1 MFTNICLMK
10 MFLKLALEIEN
21 LKPDV
26 SNIIIII
33 IKKDTVLALLN
44 TQNDSGL
51 SKTNI
56 CGGVI

>member
-1 MFTNICLMK
+1 

-26 SNIIIII
+26 SNIIII
-33 IKKDTVLALLN
+33 KDTVSALLN

>member
-33 IKKDTVLALLN
+33 IKDTVSALLN
-44 TQNDSGL
+44 TQNDSVL

>member
-33 IKKDTVLALLN
+33 IKDTVSALLN

>member
-1 MFTNICLMK
+1 MK

-21 LKPDV
+21 LKPGV

-33 IKKDTVLALLN
+33 IIKDTVSALLN

>member
-33 IKKDTVLALLN
+33 KDTVSALLN

>member
-26 SNIIIII
+26 SNIIII
-33 IKKDTVLALLN
+33 KDTVSALLN

>member
-1 MFTNICLMK
+1 MK

-21 LKPDV
+21 LKPGV
-26 SNIIIII
+26 SNTIIIIII
-33 IKKDTVLALLN
+33 IKDTVSALLN

>member
-1 MFTNICLMK
+1 MK

-33 IKKDTVLALLN
+33 KDTVSALLN

>member
-1 MFTNICLMK
+1 MK

-33 IKKDTVLALLN
+33 IKDTVSALLN

>member
-1 MFTNICLMK
+1 MK

-33 IKKDTVLALLN
+33 IIIIIKDTVSALLN

>member
-1 MFTNICLMK
+1 MK

>member
-1 MFTNICLMK
+1 MK

-33 IKKDTVLALLN
+33 IIKDTVSALLN